1 MARKPIVITP
11 KDKDEEVLL
20 LQLIKR
26 MGLNARALDV
36 EELEDLGM
44 SILLSKVDRSKKAD
58 TERVMRKL
66 RSSE

>member
-26 MGLNARALDV
+26 MGLNARSLDL

-44 SILLSKVDRSKKAD
+44 SILLSKVDRSRKAD
-58 TERVMRKL
+58 PARVMRKL
-66 RSSE
+66 GG